1 MNTHSN
7 PGTSILKSLGDYNIS
22 SSSTHDCHQSRRP
35 RIARDGYKI
44 HRQRAGPERDERG
57 HATVRVHLITGL
69 THLRL
74 IFHIVFLP
82 QKMALILHCSVKGA
96 NSTFTAP
103 FLLNDHTSSLLLV
116 KVDLKSASPISI
128 YLLDLFD
135 LNFRKQ
141 KADKS
146 NSKSHIH

>member
-1 MNTHSN
+1 M
-7 PGTSILKSLGDYNIS
+7 
-22 SSSTHDCHQSRRP
+22 
-35 RIARDGYKI
+35 
-44 HRQRAGPERDERG
+44 
-57 HATVRVHLITGL
+57 
-69 THLRL
+69 
-74 IFHIVFLP
+74 
-82 QKMALILHCSVKGA
+82 
-96 NSTFTAP
+96 FTAP
-103 FLLNDHTSSLLLV
+103 FLLNDHTSSLLVV